1 MSVKLRV
8 SPGAR
13 AVLHRTQPLAGG
25 TLAKIVPSCMAT
37 IELHTGLPGS
47 NRHHEIMN
55 LVTASGDKSVWWLV
69 DEMRRAERTER
80 TLCDRNGGV
89 LAGVEVL
96 VTGRLALQILNEGG
110 RTVPTVDVEVR
121 RLLLRDLLASSKVQ
135 AQVDNELGPG
145 WARRI
150 EDFYAR
156 FEEERFLGPRQ
167 DRQPI
172 DTLLKQRYPWALDVL
187 EAYERR
193 IDEAGLIDEETL
205 PRLACEWMESEEFTP
220 PDILVVDRLG
230 PLRPS
235 QLEVLHRLAE
245 TAGRTLVLQDEIDRH
260 GGGLAL
266 ARQDAELWR
275 SRHTCTTIHHE
286 SPEKTVQLA
295 RHLFADPGGEIPG
308 APSHSTTLRH
318 HLDRAAEVRAVAA
331 EVSRL
336 VHDEQVPDDQIAVVC
351 TSLSTY
357 APHVEELFGRYGVR
371 ADLRLGQ
378 PLSSSPVARLMVA
391 LFALRAEG
399 ISREGIT
406 DVLLNPYVRYGTQF
420 ADNARVL
427 AFDTAAR
434 RARIVDGRE
443 GLNKSWLE
451 PFRAELDRMREQ
463 VEQLR
468 REGEGRQD
476 LDENG
481 REGSSP
487 EIKRERLQKRIT
499 WLEQSLEEF
508 TQLAKR
514 ILALPDPC
522 TVEEALGW
530 LRDIQRTLDVRS
542 RVHRMA
548 RRDPE
553 RGQRDVLALG
563 HLELTLDHIAT
574 TLRLQGRSRWPVS
587 KFAEL
592 MQLAIGS
599 SRLRAGRRLHG
610 GVPVMGPL
618 DLRGLRVR
626 HLFFLGLTASTWPR
640 SPGIDL
646 ADPFASTWSD
656 VDRLA
661 ESHALTLEAF
671 FAGDEVHL
679 STPCPARGEGDEAP
693 SPLLDELAAGG
704 IHLDKVEEEKK
715 EAYRSALELMPD
727 VGRSFGGEGRDRAL
741 KLLATAATQQ
751 SDESIRWE
759 RIPLMAAVETQR
771 HDPSSLTRYEGMLE
785 VDGVGGRVAE
795 TVTQRPWSASRL
807 DTYATCPMKFL
818 LGNVLKL
825 EGVEEVED
833 EMDAASLG
841 SLVHEI
847 LAKGTQRLQELR
859 GGPVVFSDDPAE
871 VARVM
876 DEVAAEVL
884 EQFPYDNLYWQMI
897 VNGVRSGL
905 VNETDPPG
913 YLRRIIDFHSS
924 RKDLVGEAI
933 HHVEAGFG
941 LETGEGEEQLFAEP
955 IRITVDGVTV
965 PLAGRIDRISLNPK
979 KGWRIWDYKVTKNNP
994 SSKTLIAGGRSFQLP
1009 LYFWALEELRDS
1021 GQLEQHDFDRSSY
1034 FITNHD
1040 GNPSLPQIWYH
1051 KDHVQESEQL
1061 KQRVVDID
1069 RSLKAGHFHHPL
1081 SQHEKLCPESD
1092 YSNYCPF
1099 KDVCRRDHTL
1109 FKEREENLDARYLEK
1124 AYILGFQERL
1134 TERADE
1140 AGGEV

>member
-1 MSVKLRV
+1 MV
-8 SPGAR
+8 
-13 AVLHRTQPLAGG
+13 TAGG
-25 TLAKIVPSCMAT
+25 TREQVVPSGMAT

-47 NRHHEIMN
+47 DRHNQIMDV
-55 LVTASGDKSVWWLV
+55 VTSHGDATVWWLV
-69 DEMRRAERTER
+69 DEMRRAERTEQR
-80 TLCDRNGGV
+80 LCDRQGGV
-89 LAGVEVL
+89 LTGVEVL
-96 VTGRLALQILNEGG
+96 VTGRLALHILNESG
-110 RTVPTVDVEVR
+110 RSVPTVDVEVR
-121 RLLLRDLLASSKVQ
+121 RLLLRDLLASSTIQ
-135 AQVDNELGPG
+135 AQVSNELGPG

-150 EDFYAR
+150 EEFYAR

-167 DRQPI
+167 DRQSI
-172 DTLLKQRYPWALDVL
+172 ESLLTQRYPWALDL
-187 EAYERR
+187 LQAYERR
-193 IDEAGLIDEETL
+193 IEEAGLIDEETL
-205 PRLACEWMESEEFTP
+205 PRIACEWMEGGAFSP
-220 PDILVVDRLG
+220 PDLLVVDRLG

-235 QLEVLHRLAE
+235 QLEVLHRLADQAE
-245 TAGRTLVLQDEIDRH
+245 RTLVLQDESEGS

-266 ARQDAELWR
+266 ARQDAERWR
-275 SRHTCTTIHHE
+275 ARHSCTTIEHR
-286 SPEKTVQLA
+286 SPERSVQLA
-295 RHLFADPGGEIPG
+295 HHLFAAPGTAQPDS
-308 APSHSTTLRH
+308 PSHTATLRH

-336 VHDEQVPDDQIAVVC
+336 VHDEQVPDDEIAVVC

-357 APHVEELFGRYGVR
+357 APHVDELFGRYGLR
-371 ADLRLGQ
+371 ADVRLGQ

-420 ADNARVL
+420 TDHGRVL

-434 RARIVDGRE
+434 RARIVDGRD
-443 GLNKSWLE
+443 GLKSSWLE
-451 PFRAELDRMREQ
+451 PFRAELERMREQ
-463 VEQLR
+463 VNLLQKED
-468 REGEGRQD
+468 EGGQD
-476 LDENG
+476 LEEGD

-487 EIKRERLQKRIT
+487 EVKRERIEKRLA
-499 WLEQSLEEF
+499 WLERALEEF
-508 TQLAKR
+508 THLANR

-522 TVEEALGW
+522 TVEEALAW

-587 KFAEL
+587 KFTEL
-592 MQLAIGS
+592 MQLAINS

-618 DLRGLRVR
+618 DLRGLRVK

-693 SPLLDELAAGG
+693 SPLLDELASSGVR
-704 IHLDKVEEEKK
+704 VEEATNDETHI
-715 EAYRSALELMPD
+715 YRSALELMPE
-727 VGRSFGGEGRDRAL
+727 VGRSFASEERDRVL
-741 KLLATAATQQ
+741 NLLATAAGQQ
-751 SDESIRWE
+751 SNEAILWA
-759 RIPLMAAVETQR
+759 RIPLVAAVETQR
-771 HDPSSLTRYEGMLE
+771 QDPTSLTRYEGMLE
-785 VDGVGGRVAE
+785 VEGVGGRVTE
-795 TVTQRPWSASRL
+795 TVTSRPWSASRL

-818 LGNVLKL
+818 FGNVLKL

-847 LAKGTQRLQELR
+847 LAKGTLRLQALR
-859 GGPVVFSDDPAE
+859 GGPVVFSDHPDE

-876 DEVAAEVL
+876 DEVADEVL
-884 EQFPYDNLYWQMI
+884 EQFPYDNLYWRMI
-897 VNGVRSGL
+897 VHSVRSGL
-905 VNETDPPG
+905 TEETDFPG
-913 YLRRIIDFHSS
+913 YLRRVIDRHGLK
-924 RKDLVGEAI
+924 KDLIGEAI
-933 HHVEAGFG
+933 YHVEAGFG

-965 PLAGRIDRISLNPK
+965 PLAGRIDRISLHPD

-1021 GQLEQHDFDRSSY
+1021 GQLALHEFDRSSY
-1034 FITNHD
+1034 FITNHE
-1040 GNPSLPQIWYH
+1040 GNPSLPTIWYQ
-1051 KDHVQESEQL
+1051 KDHVQDSEQL
-1061 KQRVVDID
+1061 KRRVVEVDS
-1069 RSLKAGHFHHPL
+1069 SLKAGRFHHPL
-1081 SQHEKLCPESD
+1081 SQNDKLCPDSD

-1099 KDVCRRDHTL
+1099 KDVCRRDHSL
-1109 FKEREENLDARYLEK
+1109 FKEREEKLDPGYLK
-1124 AYILGFQERL
+1124 DAYILGFQERL
-1134 TERADE
+1134 AERAD
-1140 AGGEV
+1140 AQGGEA